1 MLEGPFD
8 TPRILVNMKKSLN
21 SKLLWLLLPFV
32 LLTACESDEP
42 ASSTANEQITP
53 AVTAVTT
60 DANQPTE
67 DQKLAEFFHE
77 TFERNVSQS
86 PEFQSYLGRENAD
99 NSHWNDYSEAFAQKQ
114 NQQTQADLD
123 RLHREFDF
131 DALNEASKISYRIF
145 EYNQQRDLRNF
156 KWRGHN
162 YAVTQMSNIAARIP
176 TFLQNIHKI
185 SDKNDAEDYI
195 SRLAGSQAVM
205 QTYVKRL
212 REGEVNGVI
221 PPIMV
226 YSKVLGAA
234 ENMLKG
240 APFEES
246 ADDGILL
253 SDFRNKVDALE
264 MNPEERE
271 ILINDAANA
280 LSGPFRGGYQ
290 DLITELKRLQA
301 VADNNHGVWS
311 LPEGEAYYANRV
323 QNWTT
328 TQRSVDEIHELG
340 LAEVARIRGEMQQIM
355 KDVGF
360 EGELAEFFEY
370 VRNNP
375 DNYYPNTD
383 EGRQAYLSE
392 ATALID
398 GVYDIADAY
407 FNVLPKAPLEVRRVE
422 PWREAGSSTAF
433 YNGPAPDGSRPGIY
447 YVNLMNMNAVQKHI
461 MNSLAYHEG
470 APGHH
475 FQIAVQQELEGI
487 PEFRKFGGYSA
498 YSEGWALYAERLAY
512 EAGLYD
518 GLPMRNFGRLSE
530 EMKRAV
536 RLVVDTGMHAK
547 QWPLEKSI
555 KYMTDNTPMAPA
567 DIERQIK
574 RYYVMP
580 GQALSYKIGML
591 TILELRQHAKD
602 QLGDKF
608 DIRAFHDVVLKNGA
622 VPMEILEQVVDSY
635 IEEKS
640 GPQT

>member
-1 MLEGPFD
+1 
-8 TPRILVNMKKSLN
+8 MKTSLN
-21 SKLLWLLLPFV
+21 SKLLWLLIPFV
-32 LLTACESDEP
+32 LLSACERDEP
-42 ASSTANEQITP
+42 ASSSASEQVTP
-53 AVTAVTT
+53 VVST
-60 DANQPTE
+60 DSAKANQLTE
-67 DQKLAEFFHE
+67 DQRLADFFHE

-99 NSHWNDYSEAFAQKQ
+99 NGHWNDYSEAFAQQQ

-123 RLHREFDF
+123 RLHNDFDF
-131 DALNEASKISYRIF
+131 DALSDSAQISYRIF

-162 YAVTQMSNIAARIP
+162 YAVTQMNNIAARIP

-185 SDKNDAEDYI
+185 SDQQDAEDYI
-195 SRLAGSQAVM
+195 SRIAGSQVVL
-205 QTYVKRL
+205 QTYVQRL
-212 REGEVNGVI
+212 REAEANGII
-221 PPIMV
+221 PPMMV
-226 YSKVLGAA
+226 YPKVLGAA

-253 SDFRNKVDALE
+253 TDFRAKVEALE
-264 MNPEERE
+264 IDPEERE

-280 LSGPFRGGYQ
+280 LSGPFRAGYQ
-290 DLITELKRLQA
+290 DLIAELQRLQSI
-301 VADNNHGVWS
+301 ADNNNGVWS

-328 TQRSVDEIHELG
+328 TQRTVDEIHELG
-340 LAEVARIRGEMQQIM
+340 LAEVARIRDEMEQI
-355 KDVGF
+355 KQEVGF
-360 EGELAEFFEY
+360 EGELAEFFAY

-375 DNYYPNTD
+375 ENYFPNTD
-383 EGRQAYLSE
+383 EGRQAYISE

-398 GVYDIADAY
+398 GVYDIADQY

-447 YVNLMNMNAVQKHI
+447 YINLMNMNAVQKHI

-475 FQIAVQQELEGI
+475 FQIAIQQELEGI

-498 YSEGWALYAERLAY
+498 YSEGWALYTERLAF
-512 EAGLYD
+512 EAGLYE

-547 QWPLEKSI
+547 QWPLEQSI

-574 RYYVMP
+574 RYYVLP
-580 GQALSYKIGML
+580 GQALSYKVGMM
-591 TILELRQHAKD
+591 TILELRQRAKD
-602 QLGDKF
+602 QLGDGF
-608 DIRAFHDVVLKNGA
+608 DIREFHDIVLKNGA
-622 VPMEILEQVVDSY
+622 VPMQILEQVVDGY
-635 IEEKS
+635 IAEKS
-640 GPQT
+640 GAQT

>member
-1 MLEGPFD
+1 MNVLQEG
-8 TPRILVNMKKSLN
+8 RN
-21 SKLLWLLLPFV
+21 SR
-32 LLTACESDEP
+32 
-42 ASSTANEQITP
+42 
-53 AVTAVTT
+53 
-60 DANQPTE
+60 
-67 DQKLAEFFHE
+67 
-77 TFERNVSQS
+77 RNIVHLCHSIVV
-86 PEFQSYLGRENAD
+86 A
-99 NSHWNDYSEAFAQKQ
+99 
-114 NQQTQADLD
+114 
-123 RLHREFDF
+123 
-131 DALNEASKISYRIF
+131 
-145 EYNQQRDLRNF
+145 
-156 KWRGHN
+156 
-162 YAVTQMSNIAARIP
+162 
-176 TFLQNIHKI
+176 
-185 SDKNDAEDYI
+185 
-195 SRLAGSQAVM
+195 
-205 QTYVKRL
+205 
-212 REGEVNGVI
+212 
-221 PPIMV
+221 PP
-226 YSKVLGAA
+226 L
-234 ENMLKG
+234 
-240 APFEES
+240 
-246 ADDGILL
+246 
-253 SDFRNKVDALE
+253 
-264 MNPEERE
+264 
-271 ILINDAANA
+271 
-280 LSGPFRGGYQ
+280 
-290 DLITELKRLQA
+290 
-301 VADNNHGVWS
+301 
-311 LPEGEAYYANRV
+311 
-323 QNWTT
+323 
-328 TQRSVDEIHELG
+328 
-340 LAEVARIRGEMQQIM
+340 EVARIRGEMQQIM
-355 KDVGF
+355 EEVDFK
-360 EGELAEFFEY
+360 GELAEFFEY

-375 DNYYPNTD
+375 DNYFPNTD

-580 GQALSYKIGML
+580 GQALSYKVGML
-591 TILELRQHAKD
+591 TILELRQRAKD

-622 VPMEILEQVVDSY
+622 VPMEILEQIVDDY

-640 GPQT
+640 GAQA